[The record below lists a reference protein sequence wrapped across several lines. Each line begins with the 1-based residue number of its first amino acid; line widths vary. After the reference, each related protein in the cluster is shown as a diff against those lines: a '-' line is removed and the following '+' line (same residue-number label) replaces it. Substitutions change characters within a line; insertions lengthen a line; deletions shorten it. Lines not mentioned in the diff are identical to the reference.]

1 MRLPWNKKYLIISFH
16 VILTLSAMAVI
27 GLLVFRFASA
37 KNVVIKM
44 ARDVLAIFAPVF
56 LALFFAVVL
65 EPITAF
71 YQRQYEK
78 RLSARKKIAIQNRK
92 AGTALTYISV
102 LIILCAVGTWLGFG
116 LGGMDMNGAA
126 DQLSAFI
133 QKAGDLLVLLN
144 LKLAELGVLKNVEGM
159 LSAWIASATTWV
171 QGKITGL
178 AVGLPHMGGNLVN
191 IAIGLVVAF
200 YFLMEKDRILIF
212 LKNVSLLFFGSTF
225 TYRARRIFMEMNRI
239 IIGYLGGQL
248 TDALIMGTLFAIVF
262 TFLKIPYGMLIG
274 IVSGLSNL
282 IPYFGA
288 VTAFILAILS
298 GLLSGEPVRALYAAI
313 AIVILQQ
320 IDSIF
325 IVPKVVGAKVELHPI
340 LVLLSL
346 AVFGQIF
353 GFWGLLVAVPLGAF
367 MQSAFLWLCKKK
379 LETLGHEDDFIS

>member
-1 MRLPWNKKYLIISFH
+1 
-16 VILTLSAMAVI
+16 
-27 GLLVFRFASA
+27 
-37 KNVVIKM
+37 
-44 ARDVLAIFAPVF
+44 
-56 LALFFAVVL
+56 
-65 EPITAF
+65 
-71 YQRQYEK
+71 
-78 RLSARKKIAIQNRK
+78 
-92 AGTALTYISV
+92 
-102 LIILCAVGTWLGFG
+102 
-116 LGGMDMNGAA
+116 
-126 DQLSAFI
+126 
-133 QKAGDLLVLLN
+133 
-144 LKLAELGVLKNVEGM
+144 
-159 LSAWIASATTWV
+159 
-171 QGKITGL
+171 
-178 AVGLPHMGGNLVN
+178 
-191 IAIGLVVAF
+191 
-200 YFLMEKDRILIF
+200 
-212 LKNVSLLFFGSTF
+212 
-225 TYRARRIFMEMNRI
+225 MEMNRI

>member
-212 LKNVSLLFFGSTF
+212 L
-225 TYRARRIFMEMNRI
+225 
-239 IIGYLGGQL
+239 
-248 TDALIMGTLFAIVF
+248 
-262 TFLKIPYGMLIG
+262 
-274 IVSGLSNL
+274 
-282 IPYFGA
+282 
-288 VTAFILAILS
+288 
-298 GLLSGEPVRALYAAI
+298 
-313 AIVILQQ
+313 
-320 IDSIF
+320 
-325 IVPKVVGAKVELHPI
+325 
-340 LVLLSL
+340 
-346 AVFGQIF
+346 
-353 GFWGLLVAVPLGAF
+353 
-367 MQSAFLWLCKKK
+367 
-379 LETLGHEDDFIS
+379 